1 MKAKKARKLR
11 KKIFKATIN
20 DKTMIKRAR
29 ILFGM
34 LDYKKK
40 DVKKEIKKM
49 IKSHMKKWRRSS
61 NKDDIVDR
69 RMKER
74 AADKNASN
82 AN

>member
-49 IKSHMKKWRRSS
+49 IKGHMKKWRSS

-74 AADKNASN
+74 AADQNASN